1 MLVTTEMWSFK
12 ANLPII
18 PKLCYFEILC
28 QGHMMP
34 HSYVHTAMQPL
45 YTTEQGIIG
54 DVVAL

>member
-1 MLVTTEMWSFK
+1 MKDDL
-12 ANLPII
+12 
-18 PKLCYFEILC
+18 EILC

-54 DVVAL
+54 DVGLCVPP